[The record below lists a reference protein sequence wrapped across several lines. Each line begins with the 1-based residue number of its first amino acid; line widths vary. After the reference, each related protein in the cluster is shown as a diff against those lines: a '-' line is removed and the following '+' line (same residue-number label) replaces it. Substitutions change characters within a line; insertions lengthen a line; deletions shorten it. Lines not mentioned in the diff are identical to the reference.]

1 MEMMGISVRERQRQ
15 RVREDNGGRTA
26 AWLKK
31 AA

>member
-1 MEMMGISVRERQRQ
+1 MMGVPVRERQRQ
-15 RVREDNGGRTA
+15 KVREDNGGGTA